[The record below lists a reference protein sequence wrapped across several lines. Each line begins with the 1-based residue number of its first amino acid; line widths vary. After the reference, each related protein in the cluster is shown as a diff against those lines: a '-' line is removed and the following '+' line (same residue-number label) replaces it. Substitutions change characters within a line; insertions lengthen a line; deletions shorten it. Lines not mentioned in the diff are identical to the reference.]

1 MISGAMVSSWPMVLG
16 CDASGTVV
24 EVGKEAESI
33 FKIGDRV
40 CGCTRLGETGYGT
53 FQEYVRIHFKI
64 ERKMRGIKLSDWKHT
79 VPHGC
84 ETCDSDPEK
93 TVL

>member
-1 MISGAMVSSWPMVLG
+1 MISGAEVDDFPLVASWPMVLG

-33 FKIGDRV
+33 FKVGDRV

-53 FQEYVRIHFKI
+53 FQEYVCLLMLK
-64 ERKMRGIKLSDWKHT
+64 
-79 VPHGC
+79 
-84 ETCDSDPEK
+84 
-93 TVL
+93 